1 MIKFFLYGLL
11 EKIILIIIFIKSN
24 LNRKMTTNIV
34 VIGMGYVGI
43 PMAALLAD
51 VEDFYVTGIQRRS
64 KRSGWKIDWINEG
77 KNPFEGEEPGL
88 DELIERVVKKGKFK
102 VTDGYDAIKDADY
115 ILIDV
120 QTPVDEK
127 RIPRYESLK
136 DVSKL
141 SAPKMKKGVTI
152 IIESTVAPGT
162 TDNIVQPILEDG
174 SGMKRGEDFY
184 LVFSFERVMPGK
196 LLEYITDFPRVIG
209 GGCEKANENAKFLYG
224 RVVKEALQVT
234 DTLTAELT
242 KCIENT
248 YRDVNIAFANE
259 MALVAEDFNR
269 NIFEI
274 IKLINYRHDRM
285 MHFPGSGVGG
295 HCLTKDP
302 WLLMYGLQT
311 YTSKKFFD
319 RIKLLPYGRELND
332 FMPEH
337 MIELMEDALK
347 EAKKHD
353 NLKISL
359 MGVAYKA
366 DCDDTRNTPTE
377 RIVSFLKNRYHSHNI
392 EYIAHDPWV
401 RERDYKETELTA
413 DFETAVKDSDVLI
426 FATNHK
432 QYYSI
437 DLDDLKKK
445 MKERPIIIDGRNIFI
460 NKTINNKGFIY
471 RKIGEGPKINQI

>member
-1 MIKFFLYGLL
+1 MTV
-11 EKIILIIIFIKSN
+11 KIA
-24 LNRKMTTNIV
+24 

-51 VEDFYVTGIQRRS
+51 VDDFYVTGIQRRS
-64 KRSGWKIDWINEG
+64 KRSSWKIDWLNSG
-77 KNPFEGEEPGL
+77 KNPFEGDEPGL
-88 DELIERVVKKGKFK
+88 DDLIARVVRNEKFK
-102 VTDGYDAIKDADY
+102 VTDEYDVIDDADF

-141 SAPKMKKGVTI
+141 LASHMKKGATV

-162 TDNIVQPILEDG
+162 TDNIVAPILEKR
-174 SGMKRGEDFY
+174 SGMKRGEEFY

-196 LLEYITDFPRVIG
+196 LIEYIVDFPRVIG
-209 GGCEKANENAKFLYG
+209 GGCDKANENAKFLYG
-224 RVVKEALQVT
+224 KVVKKELQVT

-259 MALVAEDFNR
+259 MALVVEDFNR

-274 IKLINYRHDRM
+274 VELINHRHDRM
-285 MHFPGSGVGG
+285 MHYPGSGVGG

-302 WLLMYGLQT
+302 HLLVYGHRT
-311 YTSKKFFD
+311 YTENKYDSE
-319 RIKLLPYGRELND
+319 ILLKSRKLND

-337 MIELMEDALK
+337 MVELLEEALK
-347 EAKKHD
+347 VADKYD
-353 NLKISL
+353 NLKIAL

-377 RIVSFLKNRYHSHNI
+377 KIIHFLKRRYHSHNL

-401 RERDYKETELTA
+401 RERDYKETELSS
-413 DFETAVKDSDVLI
+413 DFNKVIKDADVLI

-432 QYYSI
+432 EYYSI
-437 DLDDLKKK
+437 NLDELKENMNNK
-445 MKERPIIIDGRNIFI
+445 PIIIDGRNIFEREI
-460 NKTINNKGFIY
+460 VESKGFIY
-471 RKIGEGPKINQI
+471 RKIGEGSNSLK

>member
-1 MIKFFLYGLL
+1 MSSQ
-11 EKIILIIIFIKSN
+11 E
-24 LNRKMTTNIV
+24 RTNIV

-51 VEDFYVTGIQRRS
+51 VPNFYVVGIQRRS
-64 KRSGWKIDWINEG
+64 KRSGWKIDWLNAG

-88 DELIERVVKKGKFK
+88 DELIERVVKNGKFK
-102 VTDGYDAIKDADY
+102 VTDKYDDVNSADF

-120 QTPVDEK
+120 QTPVDDM
-127 RIPRYESLK
+127 RVPRYDSLK
-136 DVSKL
+136 DVSDL
-141 SAPKMKKGVTI
+141 VAPRLKKGATV

-162 TDNIVQPILEDG
+162 TNNIVQPLLEKG

-196 LLEYITDFPRVIG
+196 LIEYIIDFPRVIG
-209 GGCEKANENAKFLYG
+209 GGCPDANEKGKFLYG
-224 RVVKEALQVT
+224 KVVKKELQVT

-248 YRDVNIAFANE
+248 YRDVNIAFSNE

-274 IKLINYRHDRM
+274 IELINHRHDRM
-285 MHFPGSGVGG
+285 MHYPGSGVGG

-302 WLLMYGLQT
+302 HLLVYGHRT
-311 YTSKKFFD
+311 YTDHRYNSD
-319 RIKLLPYGRELND
+319 ILLKARELND
-332 FMPEH
+332 FMPDH

-347 EAKKHD
+347 EANKHD
-353 NLKISL
+353 NIKIAL

-366 DCDDTRNTPTE
+366 DTDDTRNTPTE
-377 RIVSFLKNRYHSHNI
+377 RIVWTLKNRYHSHNI
-392 EYIAHDPWV
+392 QYIAHDPYV
-401 RERDYKETELTA
+401 KERDYKETELTR
-413 DFETAVKDSDVLI
+413 DFNEAVSNADVLI

-432 QYYSI
+432 QYYNI
-437 DLDDLKKK
+437 DLDDIRNKVE
-445 MKERPIIIDGRNIFI
+445 KEKPIIIDGRNIF
-460 NKTINNKGFIY
+460 NKKSVEEKGFIY
-471 RKIGEGPKINQI
+471 RKVGEGPKNFR

>member
-1 MIKFFLYGLL
+1 MTV
-11 EKIILIIIFIKSN
+11 KIA
-24 LNRKMTTNIV
+24 

-43 PMAALLAD
+43 PMAVLLAD
-51 VEDFYVTGIQRRS
+51 VDNFYVTGIQRRS
-64 KRSGWKIDWINEG
+64 KRSEWKIDWLNNG
-77 KNPFEGEEPGL
+77 KNPFEGDEPGL
-88 DELIERVVKKGKFK
+88 DDLIARVVKNGKFS
-102 VTDGYDAIKDADY
+102 VTDKYDVIDDADY
-115 ILIDV
+115 ILVDV

-141 SAPKMKKGVTI
+141 LASHMKKGATV

-162 TDNIVQPILEDG
+162 TDNIVAPILEEY

-209 GGCEKANENAKFLYG
+209 GGCDKANENAKFLYG
-224 RVVKEALQVT
+224 TVVKKDLQVT

-248 YRDVNIAFANE
+248 YRDVNIAFSNE
-259 MALVAEDFNR
+259 MALVVEDFDR
-269 NIFEI
+269 NVYEI
-274 IKLINYRHDRM
+274 IDLINHRHDRM
-285 MHFPGSGVGG
+285 MHLPGSGVGG

-302 WLLMYGLQT
+302 HLLVYGHRT
-311 YTSKKFFD
+311 YTENKHNSE
-319 RIKLLPYGRELND
+319 ILLKSRKLND

-337 MIELMEDALK
+337 MVELLEEALK
-347 EAKKHD
+347 VADKYD
-353 NLKISL
+353 NLKITL

-377 RIVSFLKNRYHSHNI
+377 KIVLFLKRRYHSHNL

-401 RERDYKETELTA
+401 RERDYKETELTS
-413 DFETAVKDSDVLI
+413 DFNKAIKDADVLI

-437 DLDDLKKK
+437 NLDELKENMSNK
-445 MKERPIIIDGRNIFI
+445 PIIIDGRNIFDKKI
-460 NKTINNKGFIY
+460 IESKGFIY
-471 RKIGEGPKINQI
+471 RKIGEGSNSLK

>member
-1 MIKFFLYGLL
+1 
-11 EKIILIIIFIKSN
+11 
-24 LNRKMTTNIV
+24 MTERTNIT

-51 VEDFYVTGIQRRS
+51 VDDDGFYVTGIQRRS
-64 KRSGWKIDWINEG
+64 QRSGWKIECLNSG
-77 KNPFEGEEPGL
+77 KNCFEGDEPGL
-88 DELIERVVKKGKFK
+88 DELIERVVKKETFHVVDNYEK
-102 VTDGYDAIKDADY
+102 ISEADY

-120 QTPVDEK
+120 QTPVDDHK
-127 RIPRYESLK
+127 VPRYESLK

-141 SAPKMKKGVTI
+141 IAPKIKKGVTV

-162 TDNIVQPILEDG
+162 TDNIIQPILEEG
-174 SGMKRGEDFY
+174 SGLKRGTDFY

-209 GGCEKANENAKFLYG
+209 GGCEEANNKAKFLYG
-224 RVVKEALQVT
+224 KVVKKELQVT

-274 IKLINYRHDRM
+274 INLINHRHDRM
-285 MHFPGSGVGG
+285 MHYPGSGVGG

-302 WLLMYGLQT
+302 WLLMYGLET
-311 YTSKKFFD
+311 YTPKKYLD
-319 RIKLLPYGRELND
+319 RVKILPYGRELND
-332 FMPEH
+332 YMPQH
-337 MIELMEDALK
+337 MVELMEEALN
-347 EAKKHD
+347 EAGKHD
-353 NLKISL
+353 NMKIAL

-366 DCDDTRNTPTE
+366 DCDDTRNTPSE
-377 RIVSFLKNRYHSHNI
+377 RIVSILKNRYHSHNI
-392 EYIAHDPWV
+392 SYIAHDPWV
-401 RERDYKETELTA
+401 REKDYSETELTS
-413 DFETAVKDSDVLI
+413 DFDKAVTDADVLI

-432 QYYSI
+432 EYYNI
-437 DLDDLKKK
+437 DFDELKKK
-445 MKERPIIIDGRNIFI
+445 LKEKPIIIDGRNIF
-460 NKTINNKGFIY
+460 NQKTLVEKGYIY
-471 RKIGEGPKINQI
+471 RKVGEGHKKS

>member
-1 MIKFFLYGLL
+1 MTIK
-11 EKIILIIIFIKSN
+11 IA
-24 LNRKMTTNIV
+24 

-43 PMAALLAD
+43 PMAVLLAD
-51 VEDFYVTGIQRRS
+51 VDDFYVTGIQRRS
-64 KRSGWKIDWINEG
+64 KRSDWKIDWLNSG
-77 KNPFEGEEPGL
+77 KNPFEGDEPGL
-88 DELIERVVKKGKFK
+88 DDLIARVVRNEKFK
-102 VTDGYDAIKDADY
+102 VTDKYDVIDDADY

-141 SAPKMKKGVTI
+141 LASHMKKGATV

-162 TDNIVQPILEDG
+162 TDNIIAPILEKH

-196 LLEYITDFPRVIG
+196 LIEYIVDFPRVIG
-209 GGCEKANENAKFLYG
+209 GGCDKANENAKFLYG
-224 RVVKEALQVT
+224 KVVKKELQVT

-259 MALVAEDFNR
+259 MALVVEDFNR

-274 IKLINYRHDRM
+274 VELINHRHDRM
-285 MHFPGSGVGG
+285 MHYPGSGVGG

-302 WLLMYGLQT
+302 HLLVYGHRT
-311 YTSKKFFD
+311 YTENKYDSE
-319 RIKLLPYGRELND
+319 ILLKSRKLND

-337 MIELMEDALK
+337 MVELLEEALK
-347 EAKKHD
+347 VADKFD
-353 NLKISL
+353 NLKIAL

-377 RIVSFLKNRYHSHNI
+377 KIIHFLKRRYHSHNL

-401 RERDYKETELTA
+401 RERDYKETELSS
-413 DFETAVKDSDVLI
+413 DFNKVIKDADVLI

-432 QYYSI
+432 EYYSI
-437 DLDDLKKK
+437 NLDELKENMNNK
-445 MKERPIIIDGRNIFI
+445 PIIIDGRNIFEREI
-460 NKTINNKGFIY
+460 VESKGFIY
-471 RKIGEGPKINQI
+471 RKIGEGSNSLK

>member
-1 MIKFFLYGLL
+1 MTV
-11 EKIILIIIFIKSN
+11 KIA
-24 LNRKMTTNIV
+24 

-51 VEDFYVTGIQRRS
+51 VEGFYVTGVQRRS
-64 KRSGWKIDWINEG
+64 KRSGWKIDWLNSG
-77 KNPFEGEEPGL
+77 KNPFEGDEPGL
-88 DELIERVVKKGKFK
+88 DDLIARVVENGKFK
-102 VTDGYDAIKDADY
+102 VTDRYDAIDDADF
-115 ILIDV
+115 ILVDV

-127 RIPRYESLK
+127 RIPRYESLR

-141 SAPKMKKGVTI
+141 LAPHMKKGATV

-162 TDNIVQPILEDG
+162 TDNIVTPILEKR
-174 SGMKRGEDFY
+174 SKMKRGEDFY

-196 LLEYITDFPRVIG
+196 LIEYITDFPRVIG
-209 GGCEKANENAKFLYG
+209 GGCDKANENAKFLYG
-224 RVVKEALQVT
+224 KVVKKDLQVT

-259 MALVAEDFNR
+259 MALVVEDFNR
-269 NIFEI
+269 NIYEI
-274 IKLINYRHDRM
+274 VELINHRHDRM

-302 WLLMYGLQT
+302 HLLVYGHRT
-311 YTSKKFFD
+311 YTENKHNSE
-319 RIKLLPYGRELND
+319 ILLKSRKLND

-337 MIELMEDALK
+337 TVELLEEALK
-347 EAKKHD
+347 SADKYD
-353 NLKISL
+353 NLKIAL

-377 RIVSFLKNRYHSHNI
+377 KIVLFLKRRYHSHNL

-401 RERDYKETELTA
+401 RERDYKETELTS
-413 DFETAVKDSDVLI
+413 DINKAVKDADVLI

-432 QYYSI
+432 QYYSLN
-437 DLDDLKKK
+437 LDEI
-445 MKERPIIIDGRNIFI
+445 KESMRDKPIIIDGRNIFD
-460 NKTINNKGFIY
+460 KKFVESRGFIY
-471 RKIGEGPKINQI
+471 RKIGEGSNR